1 MMICPKCQFEQTD
14 GNKECKKCGVIF
26 EKYRDPGG
34 EAPKPKAA
42 PSEEIAETVE
52 EEPLFKSL
60 FFNVELAINPFYF
73 GGRVLIFLILLVW
86 GWRFASCPVAGNC
99 INESFLHLV
108 NLPFH
113 EAGHVIF
120 RIFGRYMMTLGGSL
134 GQLLMPLVC
143 LAALILTRR
152 DSYGGSVCLW
162 WFGVNFID
170 LAPYINDARAGVL
183 PLLGGNTGRNSP
195 YGFHDWEYILNELGY
210 LRYDHLVAGIAHKM
224 GIVLMVIAL
233 LWAGYLLFRQYKNLD
248 M

>member
-1 MMICPKCQFEQTD
+1 MICPKCKFEQTD
-14 GNKECKKCGVIF
+14 GNKECTKCGIIF

-34 EAPKPKAA
+34 EEPKPKPA
-42 PSEEIAETVE
+42 PLEEVIKTVE
-52 EEPLFKSL
+52 EESLFKSL
-60 FFNVELAINPFYF
+60 FFNVELVINPFYF
-73 GGRVLIFLILLVW
+73 GGRVLIFLIILVW
-86 GWRFASCPVAGNC
+86 GWKFAYCPVASNC
-99 INESFLHLV
+99 VLESFLHLV

-143 LAALILTRR
+143 LAALILTRK
-152 DSYGGSVCLW
+152 DSYGASVCLW
-162 WFGVNFID
+162 WFGINFID

-210 LRYDHLVAGIAHKM
+210 LRYDHLVAGIAHKV
-224 GIVLMVIAL
+224 GIVVMVIAL
-233 LWAGYLLFRQYKNLD
+233 LWGGYLLFRQYKNLD
-248 M
+248 L